1 MRARALHRMI
11 SSFERPTVS
20 LPKTIATSSLR
31 AALKSSRAAARASSN
46 ECDSPRAR
54 ALKATEY
61 VVPASASSRLAHA
74 RADSRTSAAPE
85 AMARASG
92 WGKHFG
98 RTRRSCVMPMVF
110 MARAAAPI
118 LPGCEGRSRTTRIR
132 DSGRPAFILESRVRR
147 HRSFEFPDEKMHPM
161 LGIAVRA
168 ARRAGAIINRAAR
181 DVDLMP
187 VTRKRHNDFV
197 TEVDKAAERAIIEVL
212 HRAYPDH
219 AILAEESG
227 ASAGNAGDSEHTWII
242 DPLDGTTNFI
252 HGFPQYAVSIA
263 LRHKGVLT
271 QGVIFDPTKN
281 ELFTATRG
289 RGAYLN
295 ERRIRV
301 SRRVLLNEALI
312 GTGFPF
318 RDFHGLD
325 EYLGMFREL
334 TARTAG
340 IRRAGAAALDI
351 AYVAAGRL
359 GGFWEMGL
367 SPWDVAAGAW
377 MGRGAGGLGGE

>member
-1 MRARALHRMI
+1 
-11 SSFERPTVS
+11 
-20 LPKTIATSSLR
+20 
-31 AALKSSRAAARASSN
+31 
-46 ECDSPRAR
+46 
-54 ALKATEY
+54 
-61 VVPASASSRLAHA
+61 
-74 RADSRTSAAPE
+74 
-85 AMARASG
+85 
-92 WGKHFG
+92 
-98 RTRRSCVMPMVF
+98 
-110 MARAAAPI
+110 
-118 LPGCEGRSRTTRIR
+118 
-132 DSGRPAFILESRVRR
+132 
-147 HRSFEFPDEKMHPM
+147 MHPM

-181 DVDLMP
+181 DVEVLP

-197 TEVDKAAERAIIEVL
+197 TEVDKSAEQAIIEIL

-227 ASAGNAGDSEHTWII
+227 AKTGAAGESEYTWII

-252 HGFPQYAVSIA
+252 HGFPQYAVSIG
-263 LRHKGVLT
+263 LRHKGVLA
-271 QGVIFDPTKN
+271 QGVVYDPTKN

-301 SRRVLLNEALI
+301 SKRVHLNETLI

-318 RDFHGLD
+318 RDFAGLD
-325 EYLGMFREL
+325 EYLSMFREL

-359 GGFWEMGL
+359 DGFWEMGL
-367 SPWDVAAGAW
+367 SPWDMAAGALLVQE
-377 MGRGAGGLGGE
+377 AGGLVGDFRGDAGFLDSGRIICANPKVFGQLVQIIGPLAAK

>member
-1 MRARALHRMI
+1 
-11 SSFERPTVS
+11 
-20 LPKTIATSSLR
+20 
-31 AALKSSRAAARASSN
+31 
-46 ECDSPRAR
+46 
-54 ALKATEY
+54 
-61 VVPASASSRLAHA
+61 
-74 RADSRTSAAPE
+74 
-85 AMARASG
+85 
-92 WGKHFG
+92 
-98 RTRRSCVMPMVF
+98 
-110 MARAAAPI
+110 
-118 LPGCEGRSRTTRIR
+118 
-132 DSGRPAFILESRVRR
+132 
-147 HRSFEFPDEKMHPM
+147 MHPM

-181 DVDLMP
+181 DVDLLS
-187 VTRKRHNDFV
+187 VSRKRHNDFV
-197 TEVDKAAERAIIEVL
+197 TEVDRAAEQAIIEIL

-227 ASAGNAGDSEHTWII
+227 ATAGQAGESEYTWII

-263 LRHKGVLT
+263 LRHKGVLA
-271 QGVIFDPTKN
+271 QGVIYDPTKN

-295 ERRIRV
+295 ERRMRV
-301 SRRVLLNEALI
+301 SKRTQLAEALI

-318 RDFHGLD
+318 RDFEGLD
-325 EYLGMFREL
+325 EYLAMFREL

-359 GGFWEMGL
+359 DGFWEMGL
-367 SPWDVAAGAW
+367 SPWDMAAGALLVQE
-377 MGRGAGGLGGE
+377 AGGLVGDFRGDADYLESGRIICGNPKIFVQLVQTIGPLAAK

>member
-1 MRARALHRMI
+1 
-11 SSFERPTVS
+11 
-20 LPKTIATSSLR
+20 
-31 AALKSSRAAARASSN
+31 
-46 ECDSPRAR
+46 
-54 ALKATEY
+54 
-61 VVPASASSRLAHA
+61 
-74 RADSRTSAAPE
+74 
-85 AMARASG
+85 
-92 WGKHFG
+92 
-98 RTRRSCVMPMVF
+98 
-110 MARAAAPI
+110 
-118 LPGCEGRSRTTRIR
+118 
-132 DSGRPAFILESRVRR
+132 
-147 HRSFEFPDEKMHPM
+147 MHPM

-181 DVDLMP
+181 DVDVLP

-197 TEVDKAAERAIIEVL
+197 TEVDKSAEQAIIDIL
-212 HRAYPDH
+212 HSAYPDH

-227 ASAGNAGDSEHTWII
+227 ATAGTAGESEYTWII

-252 HGFPQYAVSIA
+252 HGFPQYAVSIG
-263 LRHKGVLT
+263 LKHKGVLA
-271 QGVIFDPTKN
+271 QGVIYDPTKN

-301 SRRVLLNEALI
+301 SKRTQLNEALI

-318 RDFHGLD
+318 RDFADLD
-325 EYLGMFREL
+325 EYLPMFREI

-359 GGFWEMGL
+359 DGFWEMGL
-367 SPWDVAAGAW
+367 SPWDMAAGALLVQE
-377 MGRGAGGLGGE
+377 AGGLVGDFHGDAGFLDSGRVVCGNPKVFAQLVQIVGPLAAK